1 MKREAQ
7 SLWDLLAI
15 PLPNLTQRGGMVS
28 EREARA
34 LYDIFKSERDEHG
47 EIILPDSIDTLVVA
61 ALTTKGYLKNNPS
74 RMVVGRMPLRT
85 VSFTDKARGLI
96 RNLILFTEKSAFD
109 KKMDP
114 MGDRESFIRAITG
127 LPFAKKASA
136 TKTASRSD
144 DTPGDSWLKRAVN
157 QWNSH

>member
-1 MKREAQ
+1 
-7 SLWDLLAI
+7 
-15 PLPNLTQRGGMVS
+15 
-28 EREARA
+28 
-34 LYDIFKSERDEHG
+34 
-47 EIILPDSIDTLVVA
+47 
-61 ALTTKGYLKNNPS
+61 
-74 RMVVGRMPLRT
+74 
-85 VSFTDKARGLI
+85 
-96 RNLILFTEKSAFD
+96 
-109 KKMDP
+109 